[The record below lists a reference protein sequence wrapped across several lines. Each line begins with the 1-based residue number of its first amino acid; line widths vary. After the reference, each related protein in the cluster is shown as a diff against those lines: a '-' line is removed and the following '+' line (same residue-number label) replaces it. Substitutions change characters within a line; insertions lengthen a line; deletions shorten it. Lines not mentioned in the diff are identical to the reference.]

1 MPITV
6 EIVTQERTVF
16 SGEVDA
22 VNLPGSEGRLG
33 ILPNHSPLL
42 TTLGYGE
49 VIVRQGDQENY
60 FAVGG
65 GFAEIQPEKVIV
77 LADSAERSDEIDLER
92 ARQARERAET
102 MMREGVPE
110 DPDRYAQI
118 RASLERAQIRI
129 NVAQRRR
136 RSTVMPTGFRDE
148 REDEN

>member
-1 MPITV
+1 M
-6 EIVTQERTVF
+6 
-16 SGEVDA
+16 
-22 VNLPGSEGRLG
+22 
-33 ILPNHSPLL
+33 
-42 TTLGYGE
+42 
-49 VIVRQGDQENY
+49 
-60 FAVGG
+60 
-65 GFAEIQPEKVIV
+65 IV